1 MNFEPNEGTP
11 LMRTVRVQR
20 EELKNA
26 DKLWHLRQA
35 ALMEGLTSMDLEVI
49 ASICLDRIY
58 QAGEVIF
65 HQGEP
70 VDFLFIL
77 NRGYVRIS
85 GGNAHQKEKIV
96 SILKMGNVFGEEVLG
111 LQECRQISATAHEEC
126 WVSMISQK
134 NLFQLLEKIPVLSL
148 NFIRIL
154 NQQLYHAHDDLQDLS
169 FLDIQYR
176 VAKTLLKLGNI
187 HGATMPS
194 RGNIIKLKI
203 RITHEHLA
211 SLVGANRAHLSML
224 MSRFKT
230 QGWLSY
236 QGQQLLLNVD
246 ELERFIG
253 SKCDDATSSYKI
265 GDSKTESDTSQPRSS
280 DVLALRQKIVSLM

>member
-1 MNFEPNEGTP
+1 MKA
-11 LMRTVRVQR
+11 VRVPL

-58 QAGEVIF
+58 QRGGVIF
-65 HQGEP
+65 HQGDP
-70 VDFLFIL
+70 ADSLFIL

-85 GGNAHQKEKIV
+85 GGNSHQKEKIV
-96 SILKMGNVFGEEVLG
+96 SILKMGEVFGEEVLG
-111 LQECRQISATAHEEC
+111 PQECRQVSATAHEEC

-134 NLFQLLEKIPVLSL
+134 NLFQLLEKTPALSL

-154 NQQLYHAHDDLQDLS
+154 NQKLYHAHDDLQDLS

-176 VAKTLLKLGNI
+176 VAKTLLKLGDI
-187 HGATMPS
+187 HGTAMPS
-194 RGNIIKLKI
+194 RGNMVKLKI

-211 SLVGANRAHLSML
+211 SLVGANRPHLSML

-236 QGQQLLLNVD
+236 QGQQLLINVE
-246 ELERFIG
+246 ELERLLG
-253 SKCDDATSSYKI
+253 PKCDNAPSSYKM
-265 GDSKTESDTSQPRSS
+265 GDSKTESDTSQPRSA
-280 DVLALRQKIVSLM
+280 DLFDLRQKIVSLM